1 MSKTAIVTGGARG
14 IGRGCALELASRGY
28 DIALV
33 DLLEPEMK
41 RTAGEIE
48 GMGREALI
56 YQADVASFARAHE
69 VVADVAGKWGNIDFL
84 LNDAGDDGLGY
95 PDLVLS
101 GAIMQVWTKMIL
113 WTYLTSWYPATD
125 RRDA

>member
-48 GMGREALI
+48 ALGRNALT

-69 VVADVAGKWGNIDFL
+69 VVADVARQWRVVDFL
-84 LNDAGDDGLGY
+84 L
-95 PDLVLS
+95 
-101 GAIMQVWTKMIL
+101 
-113 WTYLTSWYPATD
+113 
-125 RRDA
+125 